1 MTELSD
7 RARRVLELARHEDD
21 PDGGAAARVERSL
34 SKRMALAAAVATGS
48 AAVSKSAV
56 GAGLLAT
63 AGKSALVAGVA
74 TTLAFAGW
82 ETLHPNAAA
91 PDARP
96 PATVVAPGAGQ
107 RPRAASVPAGV
118 TVKSPAPSAAAPLP
132 VSAPAIE
139 RSAPPRALSTRT
151 EYPRNQAEAEPAAVA
166 AAPPAAVAPA
176 APDRLAIEAQ
186 ELRAAQRALRAG
198 DNERALALLQQQ
210 DAHHP
215 SGALA
220 QERQAARVLALCQ
233 GQQVALA
240 RREAESFAA
249 RFPESPL
256 LGKVRSA
263 CRGR

>member
-1 MTELSD
+1 MTELSE

-21 PDGGAAARVERSL
+21 PDAGAAARVERSL
-34 SKRMALAAAVATGS
+34 SKRVALAAALATGS
-48 AAVSKSAV
+48 AAASKSAV
-56 GAGLLAT
+56 GAGLLAS
-63 AGKSALVAGVA
+63 AGKSALVAGVT
-74 TTLAFAGW
+74 TTLVFAGW
-82 ETLHPNAAA
+82 ETLQPTAAV

-96 PATVVAPGAGQ
+96 PATVVAPSAGQ
-107 RPRAASVPAGV
+107 RPRAASVPARV
-118 TVKSPAPSAAAPLP
+118 TAKSPAPLP
-132 VSAPAIE
+132 SSAPEIQ
-139 RSAPPRALSTRT
+139 RPAPPRPVSVSTSGTRT
-151 EYPRNQAEAEPAAVA
+151 EYPRDHARAEPAAVA
-166 AAPPAAVAPA
+166 AAPPATLAPA

-198 DNERALALLQQQ
+198 DNERALALLEQQ

-233 GQQVALA
+233 SQQVALA
-240 RREAESFAA
+240 RHEAEIFET

-256 LGKVRSA
+256 LGKVRGA